1 MKLRLVAFDLD
12 GTLLKDDKTIS
23 PKTRETLARARD
35 AGVLLVPVTGRLFD
49 TMPREV
55 RELPGLAYAITVN
68 GAEVFDVAAKRVLR
82 EAVFSRAE
90 AERMMDYMAALPA
103 IRGCYQAGNGWMSP
117 EDFARIDE
125 FSALPRQDEFLRM
138 IYRPLENMRAKLLD
152 AGSIQKLQVY
162 FRTVAEKDR
171 FLAEMLKA
179 FPDYAVSTSIP
190 NNIEVNALGATK
202 GAALLFL
209 CEQLG
214 IRREDCMALGDGTND
229 TSMIEAAGIGVAMG
243 NAAPEVKAAANV
255 ITKTNEEDGLAEAI
269 LAYL

>member
-1 MKLRLVAFDLD
+1 MKLKLIAFDLD

-23 PKTRETLARARD
+23 PKTREALALAQE

-49 TMPREV
+49 TMPQEV
-55 RELPGLAYAITVN
+55 RELPGLSYAITIN
-68 GAEVFDVAAKRVLR
+68 GAEVCDVAAKRVLR
-82 EAVFSRAE
+82 EAVFTRSE
-90 AERMMDYMAALPA
+90 AERMMDYMAGLPA
-103 IRGCYQAGNGWMSP
+103 ILGCYQGGNGWMSP

-125 FSALPRQDEFLRM
+125 FGTMPRQPKLLRM
-138 IYRPLENMRAKLLD
+138 IYRPMEHMRERLLS

-162 FRTVAEKDR
+162 FHTIAEKDLY
-171 FLAEMLKA
+171 LAEMLKA

-190 NNIEVNALGATK
+190 NNVEVNAREATK

-209 CEQLG
+209 CEYLG
-214 IRREDCMALGDGTND
+214 IRRSECMALGDGTND
-229 TSMIEAAGIGVAMG
+229 TSMIAAAGIGVAMG

-269 LAYL
+269 LSFL

>member
-1 MKLRLVAFDLD
+1 
-12 GTLLKDDKTIS
+12 
-23 PKTRETLARARD
+23 
-35 AGVLLVPVTGRLFD
+35 
-49 TMPREV
+49 
-55 RELPGLAYAITVN
+55 
-68 GAEVFDVAAKRVLR
+68 
-82 EAVFSRAE
+82 
-90 AERMMDYMAALPA
+90 
-103 IRGCYQAGNGWMSP
+103 
-117 EDFARIDE
+117 
-125 FSALPRQDEFLRM
+125 
-138 IYRPLENMRAKLLD
+138 MRAKLLD